1 MFWSFYDLI
10 EEKIN
15 FNLVFNLI
23 ELLKLLVIWL
33 LQIGNG
39 QLLLQ

>member
-1 MFWSFYDLI
+1 MFWSFNDLI